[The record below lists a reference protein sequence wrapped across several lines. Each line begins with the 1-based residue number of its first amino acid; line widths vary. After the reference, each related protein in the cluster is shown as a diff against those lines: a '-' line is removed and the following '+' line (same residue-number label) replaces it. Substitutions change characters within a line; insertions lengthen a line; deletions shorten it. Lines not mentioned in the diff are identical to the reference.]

1 MLDSF
6 KDFIISNNI
15 ITTMAAV
22 TIAFSTGTMIRS
34 LAGDIILPS
43 LYALIFS
50 RFQRFSGAFAP
61 INKLNTDN
69 FIKELLSWII
79 VIIVTFILI
88 GYVFRLWVISAKK
101 KVEKKDD
108 KSSSVA
114 GSVTE

>member
-34 LAGDIILPS
+34 LAGDIILPA

-50 RFQRFSGAFAP
+50 RFKSFSGAFAP

-79 VIIVTFILI
+79 VIIVTFLLI
-88 GYVFRLWVISAKK
+88 GYVFRLWLTTAKK
-101 KVEKKDD
+101 KEDN
-108 KSSSVA
+108 STSVA
-114 GSVTE
+114 GSITE